1 MRPDM
6 SKVIV
11 ERPRWGS
18 RMSLPRRFRRIDMKH
33 VALDEDEVEPMP
45 GRVGHR
51 RAARLTG
58 RSKSL
63 SENLNPLRRWLEKQ
77 IGRRWDDVW
86 SELTAHLRAD
96 NTVQQ
101 HVRDH
106 VADFV
111 AWRTFERGGEIFAAS
126 RRWGSPRPVGDW
138 RGPELYV
145 DPATA
150 VLCRARR
157 RNAWKAVQ
165 RRQEAERRRALA
177 ARMRVVDQRRQLH
190 LLADGSWWEVTLAA
204 VPTGTIVEA
213 GRRRTV
219 YLPVTDVVLRTGLST
234 LAPADLY
241 DRHYV
246 HAVAKRPLSARE
258 IRSLGL
264 RQPAVGSV
272 GSRSPSAPPPR

>member
-18 RMSLPRRFRRIDMKH
+18 SMGLARRFRRIDMKR
-33 VALDEDEVEPMP
+33 VALDEDDVEQMP

-51 RAARLTG
+51 RAARLTR

-77 IGRRWDDVW
+77 VGRRWDDVW
-86 SELTAHLRAD
+86 SELSANVRAD

-111 AWRTFERGGEIFAAS
+111 AWRTFVRDGQVFAAS
-126 RRWGSPRPVGDW
+126 RRWGSPCRVGDW

-145 DPATA
+145 DPVTA

-157 RNAWKAVQ
+157 RDAWKAEQ
-165 RRQEAERRRALA
+165 RRREADRRATRD
-177 ARMRVVDQRRQLH
+177 ARMRVIDERRQLH
-190 LLADGSWWEVTLAA
+190 LLADGNWWEVKLAR
-204 VPTGTIVEA
+204 VPRGTIVEG
-213 GRRRTV
+213 GRRREV
-219 YLPVTDVVLRTGLST
+219 CLPVTDVVLRAGLSP
-234 LAPADLY
+234 LDAGVLY
-241 DRHYV
+241 DRHAVY
-246 HAVAKRPLSARE
+246 AVAKRPLSARE

-264 RQPAVGSV
+264 REREAAAPASL
-272 GSRSPSAPPPR
+272 RARPRR